1 MRFPAHAVAR
11 RSHLRERETASAGSR
26 IMLAESECASIVS
39 VAPFKARVT
48 AIRAAAAAA
57 AAAAI
62 NSLAWERRK
71 IDENNIMRS

>member
-57 AAAAI
+57 AAI